1 MKRGWLAAALLT
13 GVMALALWNVAAL
26 NRLTGELGEILAG
39 AESAAEEGNW
49 LRAREETQRARE
61 LWQESSFYLH
71 ITLDHETTDGID
83 LSFGEVAEFIECEEG
98 GEYSAANARLM
109 EQIRVM
115 GELQKPRL
123 ENLL

>member
-1 MKRGWLAAALLT
+1 MKRGWLAAALLI
-13 GVMALALWNVAAL
+13 GLMGLALWNAAAL
-26 NRLTGELGEILAG
+26 NRLTGELGAILAE

-61 LWQESSFYLH
+61 LWQENSFYLH
-71 ITLDHETTDGID
+71 VTLDHETTDGID